1 MAQSLSGKRGIV
13 MAEVVTMGT
22 RWTGRTSS
30 GGSDGPGAV
39 TKPEPAPVN
48 CEHCGAEMRYRWA
61 PVADSGWWIPPAP
74 CTCSGTLAAA
84 AAKRADRERQERQR
98 RMVERDRLLMRSGLP
113 ALYLR
118 ATFAS
123 AVATGH
129 NREALAAAREF
140 AERPVGGLLLSGP
153 VGRGKTYLAACVV
166 NHRLDMLQWTVFGNV
181 VSLLGR
187 IRHTYDEWSREAE
200 WDVVN
205 ELTSVPVLV
214 LDDLG
219 KDRVTD
225 WVEQVLYQVIDTR
238 YRANRPMVVTTN
250 LGLRDL
256 RDRYPEVGP
265 ALVSRIVDMCRGFR
279 LGGPDWRMR
288 RLG

>member
-1 MAQSLSGKRGIV
+1 MAMG
-13 MAEVVTMGT
+13 EVLTMGT

-30 GGSDGPGAV
+30 GSNDAGPGPCVA
-39 TKPEPAPVN
+39 TKPEPDPMTCA
-48 CEHCGAEMRYRWA
+48 HCGAEMRYRWA

-74 CTCSGTLAAA
+74 CTCPGAVEAAE
-84 AAKRADRERQERQR
+84 AKRAGREREERQR

-113 ALYLR
+113 AKYLR
-118 ATFAS
+118 ATFDA
-123 AVATGH
+123 AVATDH
-129 NREALAAAREF
+129 NREVLAKAREF
-140 AERPVGGLLLSGP
+140 ADKPAGGLLLSGP
-153 VGRGKTYLAACVV
+153 VGRGKTYVAACIV
-166 NHRLDMLQWTVFGNV
+166 NHRLDKLQWTVFGNV

-187 IRHTYDEWSREAE
+187 IRRTYDEWSREDE

-225 WVEQVLYQVIDTR
+225 WVEQTLYQVIDTR
-238 YRANRPMVVTTN
+238 YRENRPLIVTTN

-279 LGGPDWRMR
+279 LDGPDWRMR
-288 RLG
+288 GLS